1 MYHLKKGQ
9 IFELTANSE
18 ESKVEHHCIE
28 FISGITRTA
37 LISLFNGETMP
48 VGFFKEQSISLSG
61 NRLKYF
67 RLQLLA
73 LNDSTF
79 KITKINHE
87 FPRNSDL
94 TCSQWSFQLCAV
106 KSSAQIE
113 IRIIRLITILIY
125 HFVTRGI
132 KSYKLPFNLS
142 HAQIALLVGCT
153 RSTVT
158 RQFGL
163 FRDQNLISPIHQR
176 EGISISEE
184 LIESELNFVEQ
195 LQMN

>member
-1 MYHLKKGQ
+1 MILYQHINTVTLREYHNYTLYHLKKGQ

-73 LNDSTF
+73 LNS
-79 KITKINHE
+79 
-87 FPRNSDL
+87 
-94 TCSQWSFQLCAV
+94 
-106 KSSAQIE
+106 
-113 IRIIRLITILIY
+113 
-125 HFVTRGI
+125 
-132 KSYKLPFNLS
+132 
-142 HAQIALLVGCT
+142 
-153 RSTVT
+153 
-158 RQFGL
+158 GL
-163 FRDQNLISPIHQR
+163 EQRWKRASPP
-176 EGISISEE
+176 SEE
-184 LIESELNFVEQ
+184 SSTLHFEHLRAASARWPETKE
-195 LQMN
+195 